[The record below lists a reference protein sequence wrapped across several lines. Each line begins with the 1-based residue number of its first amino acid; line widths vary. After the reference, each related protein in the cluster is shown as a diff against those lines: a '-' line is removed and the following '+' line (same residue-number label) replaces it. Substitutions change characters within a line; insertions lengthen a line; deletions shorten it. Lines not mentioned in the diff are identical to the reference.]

1 MELQH
6 VSWNILQN
14 LTLSNIGVVKL
25 LSVRYYIGMAED
37 IKNLSKYDIELNK
50 EVTNLMSI
58 EKIKFPAVLPA
69 LVDKL
74 PEPNTPEFL
83 KVLKKEHM
91 KYRRSS
97 FSMEEVSNILN
108 KFGWE
113 IIYTNNGKPIVLS
126 DYVVKIKGVSP
137 RIRFT
142 DFMIICELFNIQM
155 KWRKKCDRGV
165 IKDKA

>member
-1 MELQH
+1 MELELQH

-83 KVLKKEHM
+83 KVLKNIEVNSVT
-91 KYRRSS
+91 KY
-97 FSMEEVSNILN
+97 
-108 KFGWE
+108 
-113 IIYTNNGKPIVLS
+113 
-126 DYVVKIKGVSP
+126 
-137 RIRFT
+137 
-142 DFMIICELFNIQM
+142 Q
-155 KWRKKCDRGV
+155 
-165 IKDKA
+165 